1 MSLSLNIYSISL
13 TIPLLYFSLILVFLA
28 YLTILGGIFHGF
40 GIFFVNL
47 RLNLDPNLPDF
58 HDFRG
63 SFSRK
68 MTTE

>member
-13 TIPLLYFSLILVFLA
+13 ANPLLCFLLIQVFLA
-28 YLTILGGIFHGF
+28 YFTILEEIFHGF
-40 GIFFVNL
+40 GVFFDNF

-58 HDFRG
+58 HGFRG